1 MAIVKVMKSFF
12 LSLSLFLS
20 VCTFAQTPKE
30 EIQSNRLLSASNYVA
45 YIAPSEPLTPTP
57 KGYEPFYISHYG
69 RHGSRWL
76 TSDWQYADVLKVLE
90 KADRYNR
97 LTPKGKEL
105 LSQLRDFYAVA
116 KDHIGELTTVG
127 ERQHHGIGRR
137 MTEHF
142 PEVFRGNAQID
153 ARSSIV
159 IRCILS
165 MEAEMEEFAAFNG
178 SISFHNDVSS
188 SYQYYLDGDAY
199 KTDEQKK
206 LYKEMDRIKE
216 SYQQRFIHPERFCEV
231 LFNDAQWV
239 NHNVDAVTFMQRLFD
254 IAANMQSHDDGLDLY
269 ALFTD
274 EECYDLWKVRNI
286 GYYVQYANAPASQG
300 KMHYTQVALLENIIA
315 TADTLLGKS
324 DFNGATLR
332 FGHEVDIMPLACLLE
347 LGNCDTA
354 VVDLDNLDR
363 CWANFRIFPM
373 ASNIQLVF
381 YRAKKARN
389 GEAAK
394 PILVKALLNEKEI
407 ALPITTDQY
416 PYYNWTDLRNY
427 YLSKVK
433 GEE

>member
-1 MAIVKVMKSFF
+1 MKPQF
-12 LSLSLFLS
+12 LPLFLLFGL
-20 VCTFAQTPKE
+20 CALAQTPKE
-30 EIQSNRLLSASNYVA
+30 EILSNRLLSGSNYVA
-45 YIAPSEPLTPTP
+45 YIAPDKPLSPAP
-57 KGYEPFYISHYG
+57 QGYEPFYISHYG

-76 TSDWQYADVLKVLE
+76 TSDWQYTDVLKVLE
-90 KADRYNR
+90 KADRYNQ

-142 PEVFRGNAQID
+142 PEVFRDEAQVD
-153 ARSSIV
+153 ARSSVV

-178 SISFHNDVSS
+178 KIKFHNDVSP

-199 KTDEQKK
+199 KSDEQKQ
-206 LYKEMDRIKE
+206 LYKEMDRVKE
-216 SYQQRFIHPERFCEV
+216 QYQQRFIHPERLMAT
-231 LFNDAQWV
+231 LFNDVQWV
-239 NHNVDAVTFMQRLFD
+239 NRNVDAVSFMLRLFD

-274 EECYDLWKVRNI
+274 EECYDLWRVRNI

-300 KMHYTQVALLENIIA
+300 MMHYTQVSLLKNIIE
-315 TADTLLGKS
+315 TADTLIGNA

-332 FGHEVDIMPLACLLE
+332 FGHEVDIMPLSCLLQ

-354 VVDLDNLDR
+354 VADLDALDQ
-363 CWANFRIFPM
+363 CWANYRIFPM

-381 YRAKKARN
+381 YRPKKSKK
-389 GEAAK
+389 GESEK
-394 PILVKALLNEKEI
+394 PILVKALLNEREVT
-407 ALPITTDQY
+407 LPVPTNQY
-416 PYYNWTDLRNY
+416 PYYNWQDLKSY
-427 YLSKVK
+427 YQSKIQSSIVTSDL
-433 GEE
+433 

>member
-1 MAIVKVMKSFF
+1 MKHQLFP
-12 LSLSLFLS
+12 LFLLLGLC
-20 VCTFAQTPKE
+20 VFAQTPKE
-30 EIQSNRLLSASNYVA
+30 EIQSNRLLSGSNYVA
-45 YIAPSEPLTPTP
+45 YIAPEKPLSPAP
-57 KGYEPFYISHYG
+57 QGYEPFYISHYG

-76 TSDWQYADVLKVLE
+76 TSDWQYTDVLKVLE
-90 KADRYNR
+90 KADRYNQ

-142 PEVFRGNAQID
+142 PEVFRGEAHVD
-153 ARSSIV
+153 ARSSVV

-165 MEAEMEEFAAFNG
+165 MEAEMEELAAFNG
-178 SISFHNDVSS
+178 NIRFHNDVSS

-199 KTDEQKK
+199 KTDEQKQ
-206 LYKEMDRIKE
+206 LYKEMDRVKE
-216 SYQQRFIHPERFCEV
+216 QYQQRFIHPERLSGI
-231 LFNDAQWV
+231 LFNDSQWV
-239 NHNVDAVTFMQRLFD
+239 GRNVDAVVFMQRLFD

-274 EECYDLWKVRNI
+274 EECYDLWKVCNI
-286 GYYVQYANAPASQG
+286 GYYVQYANAPASRG
-300 KMHYTQVALLENIIA
+300 KMHYTQVSLLKNIIA
-315 TADTLLGKS
+315 TADTLLDKS

-354 VVDLDNLDR
+354 VADLDNLDR

-381 YRAKKARN
+381 YRAKKTRK

-407 ALPITTDQY
+407 ALPISTDQY
-416 PYYNWTDLRNY
+416 PYYNWADLRNY
-427 YLSKVK
+427 YLSKIV
-433 GEE
+433 GAE

>member
-1 MAIVKVMKSFF
+1 MKHQLFP
-12 LSLSLFLS
+12 LFLLLGLC
-20 VCTFAQTPKE
+20 VFAQTPKE
-30 EIQSNRLLSASNYVA
+30 EIQSNRLLSGSNYVA
-45 YIAPSEPLTPTP
+45 YIAPEKPLSPAP
-57 KGYEPFYISHYG
+57 QGYEPFYISHYG

-76 TSDWQYADVLKVLE
+76 TSDWQYTDVLKVLE
-90 KADRYNR
+90 KADRYNQ

-142 PEVFRGNAQID
+142 PEVFRGEAHVD
-153 ARSSIV
+153 ARSSVV

-165 MEAEMEEFAAFNG
+165 MEAEMEELAAFNG
-178 SISFHNDVSS
+178 NIRFHNDVSP

-199 KTDEQKK
+199 KTDEQKQ
-206 LYKEMDRIKE
+206 LYKEMDSVKE
-216 SYQQRFIHPERFCEV
+216 QYQQRFIHPERLNGI
-231 LFNDAQWV
+231 LFNDSQWV
-239 NHNVDAVTFMQRLFD
+239 SRNVDAVVFMQRLFD

-286 GYYVQYANAPASQG
+286 GYYVQYANAPASRG
-300 KMHYTQVALLENIIA
+300 KMHYTQVALLKNIIA
-315 TADTLLGKS
+315 TADTLLDKS

-354 VVDLDNLDR
+354 VADLDNLDR

-381 YRAKKARN
+381 YRAKKTRK

-394 PILVKALLNEKEI
+394 PILVKVLLNEKEI
-407 ALPITTDQY
+407 ALPISTDQY
-416 PYYNWTDLRNY
+416 PYYNWADLRNY
-427 YLSKVK
+427 YLSKIV
-433 GEE
+433 GAE